1 MTRNLGSAGSNPIGG
16 LIFYFAIILNVI
28 IINYSGLM
36 LLLTELRIFGQSFG
50 EFSFGKST

>member
-1 MTRNLGSAGSNPIGG
+1 
-16 LIFYFAIILNVI
+16 
-28 IINYSGLM
+28 M